1 MLQRV
6 QDERPDKSDDQVFA
20 SISNTL
26 KIRPIGCDFTI
37 KKGGVMNAN
46 FILRVVRNALE
57 INGGY
62 CGGNDKHAR
71 SILLPFL
78 DLQFYQN
85 YVQIPSTIKIM
96 SKSPGPPK
104 FE

>member
-1 MLQRV
+1 MMQRM

-37 KKGGVMNAN
+37 KKGGFINGN
-46 FILRVVRNALE
+46 CILRVACHQSE

-62 CGGNDKHAR
+62 CGGNNRRAR
-71 SILLPFL
+71 SILLL
-78 DLQFYQN
+78 CLELQDH
-85 YVQIPSTIKIM
+85 
-96 SKSPGPPK
+96 
-104 FE
+104 

>member
-37 KKGGVMNAN
+37 KKGGVMNGN
-46 FILRVVRNALE
+46 CILRVARHSSE

-62 CGGNDKHAR
+62 CGVNYRRAR
-71 SILLPFL
+71 SILLL
-78 DLQFYQN
+78 CLELQDHRN
-85 YVQIPSTIKIM
+85 Y
-96 SKSPGPPK
+96 
-104 FE
+104 F